1 MGNPKYRS
9 KRAWGSG
16 LIPVWKHSDFHDGN
30 ITDQVVVT
38 GLVDTNTIGEYIV
51 TYTVDDNAGNTANII
66 TRTVTVVGTHTVDLN
81 SSVSVETISGWSRG
95 TFTMGSP
102 VTEEEIAVTM
112 KQNIMSP
119 LHSGVLP
126 W

>member
-1 MGNPKYRS
+1 ME
-9 KRAWGSG
+9 A
-16 LIPVWKHSDFHDGN
+16 HDFHDGN

-51 TYTVDDNAGNTANII
+51 TYTVDDNAGNTANI

-81 SSVSVETISGWSRG
+81 SSVSLEMIWVEPG

-102 VTEEEIAVTM
+102 VTEVGR
-112 KQNIMSP
+112 QNDETE
-119 LHSGVLP
+119 HG
-126 W
+126 